1 MNQEVRISICVPAR
15 NRPQG
20 LIRLLSSILNQTYK
34 NYEVIILDNSD
45 GNELETLVQHSYR
58 EHEQIRYYRNNRIL
72 NMGENW
78 NACIAHASFDWI
90 KMMHDDDWFTNEY
103 SLENIANSIK
113 DSAYKA
119 HTFSYYN
126 VTESGRSTLVKE
138 NRMMFQLFQRFP
150 YYVYKR
156 NYIGNPCCTLIH
168 RSCNVTYNDRLKWL
182 VDVHYYLRLMIQG
195 HRFEYHPTPVINIGI
210 SDQQATV
217 QYKHNIEVEL
227 HEHDIVSTEFES
239 KGFFKSYF
247 VFDTLW
253 RLVRN
258 TGLKQED
265 CDGLGNVKLR
275 DLLIYCTRIQ
285 HTLPSSMIR
294 SRFFSGIIKPIA
306 YFFSN

>member
-20 LIRLLSSILNQTYK
+20 LIRLLSSILIQTYK

-45 GNELETLVQHSYR
+45 GDELETLVQQSYH
-58 EHEQIRYYRNNRIL
+58 EHQQIRYYRNNRIL

-78 NACIAHASFDWI
+78 NACIAHASFEWI
-90 KMMHDDDWFTNEY
+90 KMMHDDDWFTNEH
-103 SLENIANSIK
+103 SLEKIAKSIK
-113 DSAYKA
+113 GSAYKA

-126 VTESGRSTLVKE
+126 VTESGFSTLVKE
-138 NRMMFQLFQRFP
+138 NRMLFRLFQRFP

-156 NYIGNPCCTLIH
+156 NYIGNPCCTVIH

-182 VDVHYYLRLMIQG
+182 VDVDYYLRLMLQG
-195 HRFEYHPTPVINIGI
+195 YRFEYHNTSVINIGI

-227 HEHDIVSTEFES
+227 HEHNLVSTEFES

-258 TGLKQED
+258 TGMSMDSCKWVE
-265 CDGLGNVKLR
+265 NRKL
-275 DLLIYCTRIQ
+275 Q
-285 HTLPSSMIR
+285 HQLAFCINFQNQLPKFFIR
-294 SRFFSGIIKPIA
+294 NRLTSGILKPFA
-306 YFFSN
+306 YLFHH